1 MIFQIRKIKTSMD
14 NQEVNYKVPIL
25 EKSMAVLEYLSEHT
39 DGETLQSIKN
49 ELDMSQTTVY
59 RLLNTFTRLGY
70 LRYNE
75 ETKRYSL
82 TCKMLTLGFR
92 ALGEHKLMETVLP
105 HLRTLRDRV
114 RETTCFGVLGEKD
127 GILIDQA
134 QGNHT
139 FSFSLSPGKTF
150 ELHCSAPG
158 KAIMA
163 SLPPHI
169 RDRYLEKMAFTRYNE
184 RTITTREA
192 YLKELERVAQD
203 GYAMD
208 REEELTGVI
217 CIAAAIKNYSGYP
230 CGAIWIS
237 GPKERLSAK
246 TIRNDAA
253 TICDYARMISESLGY
268 YER

>member
-1 MIFQIRKIKTSMD
+1 MN
-14 NQEVNYKVPIL
+14 NQDINYQVPIL
-25 EKSMAVLEYLSEHT
+25 EKSLAVLEYLSMHT
-39 DGETLQSIKN
+39 NGETLQNIKN
-49 ELDMSQTTVY
+49 ELDISQTTVY

-70 LRYNE
+70 LRFNE

-82 TCKMLTLGFR
+82 TCKLLTLGFK
-92 ALGEHKLMETVLP
+92 ALGEYRLMETVLP

-139 FSFSLSPGKTF
+139 FNFSLSPGKSF

-163 SLPPHI
+163 CLPIDI
-169 RDRYLEKMAFTRYNE
+169 RNQYLDKMEFIRYNE
-184 RTITTREA
+184 HTITNRED
-192 YLKELERVAQD
+192 YLKELERVSQN

-217 CIAAAIKNYSGYP
+217 CIGAAIKNYSGHP

-237 GPKERLSAK
+237 GPKERLPEEV
-246 TIRNDAA
+246 IRDKAA
-253 TICDYARMISESLGY
+253 IICDYARMLSERLGY
-268 YER
+268 YES